1 MITGQT
7 LLTLTTA
14 ILITAMAAVEIRNL
28 RAAAWAYL
36 VNSVLLCLIII
47 ACARLYDNEGLY
59 LWAATC
65 LLFNVVLIPWLL
77 LRFIRGVPPIEN
89 KPIPGFV
96 FSMVMMTVMIVV
108 LFQLFRGVAAD
119 VAPAIAE
126 EPGRSLLAGA
136 ATLFSLGIW
145 TLLSR
150 RDLIK
155 ITIGLAL
162 MENGVHLIL
171 LALAPQ
177 LKESTMIGIL
187 VNAALAVFI
196 LLYLGADVYR
206 VFGTTDSAR
215 LSELK
220 R

>member
-65 LLFNVVLIPWLL
+65 LLFKVVLIPWLL